1 MSDALQPETRQALQP
16 TGVGSE
22 TDEGYMLLGL
32 IVAIALILLWLS
44 AAATSEAFAI
54 KRDREAETARRADQY
69 VRAIRLYYKKFGHYP
84 GSVEQLEKSNNIR
97 FLRKRWEDPLT
108 KTTDWRMISVGQNQT
123 TPKGFFGEPLT
134 GLASTGLGALSG
146 SQSSGMPGPGNPL
159 GGSSGPGSPPG
170 GSLGATP
177 AGAPAGAAPGGFGT
191 TFGSPIGAPSGPGG
205 VAAPAGGAPGVP
217 GVPTAAPGAPGSGAA
232 AAGTGTGSN
241 STSSPFGSSN
251 GLGGT
256 NGAIMGVGTNATG
269 NSILEIN
276 EQTTYQSWEFLY
288 DPRVELLKQKQ
299 QLNQGLQTSGAG
311 SFGQA
316 PGSTA
321 PGTTTPGAA
330 NPSGGTP
337 GVTAPPSG
345 PGTAPTIGVPVQP

>member
-1 MSDALQPETRQALQP
+1 MGDPLQLETRQAPGP

-22 TDEGYMLLGL
+22 AEEGYMLLGL

-134 GLASTGLGALSG
+134 GLATTGLGALSG
-146 SQSSGMPGPGNPL
+146 SQSSGMPGPGTPL
-159 GGSSGPGSPPG
+159 GGSSGPGSRPG
-170 GSLGATP
+170 GNLGGTP
-177 AGAPAGAAPGGFGT
+177 AGSPAGAEPGGFGT
-191 TFGSPIGAPSGPGG
+191 AFGSPASAPSGAGA
-205 VAAPAGGAPGVP
+205 VTAPASGAPGVP
-217 GVPTAAPGAPGSGAA
+217 GAAGAGVGAAGAGTGAA
-232 AAGTGTGSN
+232 ATGSN
-241 STSSPFGSSN
+241 STTSPFGSSN

-311 SFGQA
+311 SFGQT
-316 PGSTA
+316 PGGTG
-321 PGTTTPGAA
+321 PGTTAPGAA
-330 NPSGGTP
+330 NPSGAP
-337 GVTAPPSG
+337 TAPTSG
-345 PGTAPTIGVPVQP
+345 PGTAPTLGVPIQP